1 MAVKFTDD
9 NFKNEVLDS
18 DQPVLV
24 DFFAQWCVPCKM
36 LGPSIELLADKFAG
50 KVKIGKLDVDE
61 NMASAQTYK
70 IMSVPTL
77 IIFKNG
83 EVLERLEQ
91 GIDAA
96 GIEAKL
102 AAL

>member
-96 GIEAKL
+96 GIETKL